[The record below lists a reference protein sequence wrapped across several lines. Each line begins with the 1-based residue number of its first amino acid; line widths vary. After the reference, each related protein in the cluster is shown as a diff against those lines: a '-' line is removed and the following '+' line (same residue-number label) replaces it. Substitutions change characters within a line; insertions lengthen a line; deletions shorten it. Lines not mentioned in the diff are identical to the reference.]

1 MVWMRGGCD
10 AAAPG
15 QAPRRADPGAP
26 LREAGRLIRMRAA
39 VTMRALIAAARGA
52 VHIGAGRGA
61 PACAMTMAHGGL
73 ALNFYLSVN

>member
-39 VTMRALIAAARGA
+39 ITIRALIAAARGA
-52 VHIGAGRGA
+52 VHIGARHARHALGSM
-61 PACAMTMAHGGL
+61 PCVHGGH
-73 ALNFYLSVN
+73 ALIFD